1 MVRMVAFLPSL
12 VGMPANC
19 ALLKSPYTFSKC
31 TSVMN
36 ATLGLAGVTTGGG
49 AGGAAGSSLW
59 WLLPQPANSAADAN
73 ATDTSAPAD
82 TGRKGNFSIMHSLQK
97 TWHTGQACRPVNL

>member
-36 ATLGLAGVTTGGG
+36 ATLGLAGATTTEGG
-49 AGGAAGSSLW
+49 ASSLW
-59 WLLPQPANSAADAN
+59 WRLPQPANSAADAN

-82 TGRKGNFSIMHSLQK
+82 TGRKRNFSIMHSLQK
-97 TWHTGQACRPVNL
+97 NWHTGQACRPVNL